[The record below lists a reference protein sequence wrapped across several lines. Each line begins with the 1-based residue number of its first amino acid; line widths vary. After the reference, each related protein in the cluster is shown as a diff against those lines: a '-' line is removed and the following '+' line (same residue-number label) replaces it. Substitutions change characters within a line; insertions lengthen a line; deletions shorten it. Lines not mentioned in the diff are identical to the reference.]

1 MARLIDADALEKD
14 LNTIYFSDKGTC
26 LDVFRCLKDAPTIE
40 PKQEWISTE
49 DRMPEEHDSI
59 FARFYGTDKWSPA
72 MFRTTSYDVI
82 VCLKYEDGKRGV
94 KVSRTQDGKWNINTL
109 IQSKVTHWMPLPGA
123 LMED

>member
-1 MARLIDADALEKD
+1 MRLIDADALLEKKQERD
-14 LNTIYFSDKGTC
+14 CCFTVTEWDIQN
-26 LDVFRCLKDAPTIE
+26 APTIE
-40 PKQEWISTE
+40 AEQEWISTE
-49 DRMPEEHDSI
+49 DRRPEEHDSI